1 MSPERDPQCVFC
13 RITAGEL
20 PSREAY
26 SGPLTYAFYDMHPV
40 APLHVLVVPRQHI
53 PDAAHV
59 GAEHG
64 DVLVEM
70 MGAARAV
77 AESEGYGRRGYRLAF
92 NVGPDAGTQVA
103 HLHMHVLAG
112 RELGWPPG

>member
-1 MSPERDPQCVFC
+1 LSAGSEPDCVFC
-13 RITAGEL
+13 KIAAGEL

-26 SGPLTYAFYDMHPV
+26 SGPLTYAFHDFHPV

-53 PDAAHV
+53 ADASHV
-59 GAEHG
+59 GPEHAEA
-64 DVLVEM
+64 LAEM
-70 MGAARAV
+70 MAAARSI
-77 AESEGYGRRGYRLAF
+77 AESEGFAQRGYRLAF

-112 RELGWPPG
+112 RHLGWPPG